1 MSLCGS
7 RLRGVTKWGWR
18 LGLVAFGL
26 AAAGRLDA
34 ASAFFRS
41 QLSQDFSTISLDA
54 GGASFFVDGD
64 QLRFQLFLDE
74 HFKQFCSAVLMTDSR
89 QAVMPLGQGE
99 FVFAPMCDPVQVP
112 GSDPPV
118 FLQCDGLRAGYSFS
132 GTIPLNETL
141 VRELFAGQGE
151 VFIHLP
157 AQGTNGPYWD
167 VPPPVRGRLRV
178 SPDSNLATAL
188 AGLPRTP
195 RSLTA
200 IAGSGPVYFPFN
212 NWPSAG
218 LDVDHDGVLDYGL
231 RGLTLCTM
239 SIPADCT
246 SMFGLGCA
254 GANQLLFR
262 DAAALVVPAG
272 TVIGPTPP
280 DSAVWFSSE
289 SIALTRSDWGSCYR
303 PWSDELGRLGEGY
316 LGVKLQREGRAH
328 YGWIRVR
335 LPRGKPLWT
344 LSPYFPDPSGPG
356 GFNPPR
362 STIPVPTA
370 SPTEPPVSFAEM
382 GPVIEEWAFEPD
394 PDQPILAGAKPVVVP
409 LAIEGRHRPSYV
421 RVSVTAEPGRSYGV
435 QFKSDLTERS
445 WVTVGGLWIATAAR
459 LQMDLPIA
467 AGTGFYRVVEAD

>member
-1 MSLCGS
+1 MSLCGP

-18 LGLVAFGL
+18 LGVLTFGL

-64 QLRFQLFLDE
+64 QLRFLLFLDE
-74 HFKQFCSAVLMTDSR
+74 HFKQFCGAVLMTDSR
-89 QAVMPLGQGE
+89 QAVMPLGPGE

-112 GSDPPV
+112 GSNPPV

-157 AQGTNGPYWD
+157 ARGTNGPYWD
-167 VPPPVRGRLRV
+167 IPPPVRGRLRV
-178 SPDSNLATAL
+178 SPDSNLATLL

-200 IAGSGPVYFPFN
+200 IAGSGPIYFPFN
-212 NWPSAG
+212 NWPSDG
-218 LDVDHDGVLDYGL
+218 VDVDHDGVLDYGL
-231 RGLTLCTM
+231 RGLTLCTA
-239 SIPADCT
+239 SIPPECS
-246 SMFGLGCA
+246 SMFGLTCA
-254 GANQLLFR
+254 PHAELLVR
-262 DAAALVVPAG
+262 GVEARVVGSGTWIGSAPPSDALWV
-272 TVIGPTPP
+272 
-280 DSAVWFSSE
+280 SSP
-289 SIALTRSDWGSCYR
+289 SVALTRNHSGSCFR
-303 PWSDELGRLGEGY
+303 PWSGDLGMQGEGY
-316 LGVKLQREGRAH
+316 LGVRLRRDDHTH

-344 LSPYFPDPSGPG
+344 LPPYFPDPSGPG

-362 STIPVPTA
+362 SADLGP
-370 SPTEPPVSFAEM
+370 SGSLWEPPVSFAEM
-382 GPVIEEWAFEPD
+382 GPVIEDWAFEPE
-394 PDQPILAGAKPVVVP
+394 PDRPIRAGARPFVVRFALEGIQREGYLRVSAPTESGRAYAVQFKPDLSSASWVTLGGLWLAGA
-409 LAIEGRHRPSYV
+409 
-421 RVSVTAEPGRSYGV
+421 T
-435 QFKSDLTERS
+435 Q
-445 WVTVGGLWIATAAR
+445 AR
-459 LQMDLPIA
+459 LDLPI
-467 AGTGFYRVVEAD
+467 GTAQGFYRIVEAD